1 MFACFAY
8 VSAEEPAALVALARD
23 FSPRYEVVRDDLVIV
38 DVSGLSRLLGTPQD
52 IADACHRLARERGL
66 RIGIAVAATQTA
78 AMVLGLAQAGAG
90 GGDRPVVVRP
100 GQEAT
105 AMGPLSLDWLAA
117 LPVTGSA
124 ADAAYLRRRASPST
138 PPKPTKLT
146 QSKQT
151 PPKDTAVRRSKHSR
165 FAGWHYR
172 LAPPPLPAETPS
184 SVSKTVSSTQSAIDA
199 VERRDP
205 PEQRGRSIGGNAW
218 GELRAAQFRT
228 EVSADVP
235 GVLTTLSAREREA
248 IETRAGLLETLAR
261 WGLRTIA
268 DFARLPVVQVFER
281 LGDAG
286 VRLHEIACGRD
297 ARPLVHTP
305 PEEPFEASF
314 ALEWPI
320 DTLEPLSFVVT
331 RLLESLCARLERADR
346 AAAVLDTILQLVTR
360 EQHTCRLELPAAMR
374 DPKVLRTLVLLD
386 LESHPPTA
394 GIDRVTIVV
403 TPTPGRIVQHSLL
416 VRALPPPE
424 QLSTLTARLTAV
436 MGEGR
441 VGAPALVDTHRPEA
455 FAMER
460 FAPDERGFEPVAAP
474 IRDDAPHRTLRRFR
488 QPVFAHVIVED
499 GRPVHVT
506 PQGLPGGPVTQAAGP
521 WRTSGDWWKP
531 REASWDRDEWDVSL
545 RNGCVYHLHHERAHA
560 HWFVAG
566 CYD

>member
-1 MFACFAY
+1 MFACFACVRQTDV
-8 VSAEEPAALVALARD
+8 VSAEETSALVALACD

-38 DVSGLSRLLGTPQD
+38 DVSGLSRLLGTPQE
-52 IADACHRLARERGL
+52 IADACHRLARERDL
-66 RIGIAVAATQTA
+66 RIGIAVASTQTA
-78 AMVLGLAQAGAG
+78 AMVWGRVQAGAIQAGTGQAGAG

-105 AMGPLSLDWLAA
+105 ALGPLSLDWLGA

-124 ADAAYLRRRASPST
+124 ADAAYLRRSQ
-138 PPKPTKLT
+138 TKA
-146 QSKQT
+146 
-151 PPKDTAVRRSKHSR
+151 PRRSKHSR

-184 SVSKTVSSTQSAIDA
+184 AVSKTVSSTQGAIDA

-228 EVSADVP
+228 DASSEVR
-235 GVLTTLSAREREA
+235 GELTTVSAREREA
-248 IETRAGLLETLAR
+248 IDTRAGLLDTLAR
-261 WGLRTIA
+261 WGLRTFG
-268 DFARLPVVQVFER
+268 DFARLPVREVFER

-286 VRLHEIACGRD
+286 VRLHEIARGRD

-305 PEEPFEASF
+305 PEEPFEAAF

-346 AAAVLDTILQLVTR
+346 AAAVLETTLQLVSR
-360 EQHTCRLELPAAMR
+360 ESHTCRLELPTAMR

-455 FAMER
+455 FAMQR
-460 FAPDERGFEPVAAP
+460 FAPDERGFEPIAAP
-474 IRDDAPHRTLRRFR
+474 PRDEAPRRTLRRFR
-488 QPVFAHVIVED
+488 QPVFAQVTVEN
-499 GRPVHVT
+499 GRPIHVA
-506 PQGLPGGPVTQAAGP
+506 PQGMPGGAVTQAAGP

-531 REASWDRDEWDVSL
+531 REAAWDRDEWDVSL